1 MNDDTSSTDKTQ
13 LAIMSLKLVFALVDH
28 YNNKNCCYYVLFK
41 LYSVLRS
48 QFIFLLEN
56 IKKDKMAASH
66 RQMPI

>member
-1 MNDDTSSTDKTQ
+1 
-13 LAIMSLKLVFALVDH
+13 MSLKLVFALVDH